1 MTERLN
7 DRDWILISAYLDAR
21 LSPADSA
28 RVEKRL
34 EEDHLFKQS
43 IDEIAY
49 TKHLLAA
56 LPQKRAPRNFTLTTE
71 KVQKPLRGLWLQPAL
86 SFISVAAAVLLVVIF
101 SFNYLG
107 LGSFRQAAAPQ
118 AEMLVAENAITEQE
132 APAIINWNP
141 VPGMGGGAADAKE
154 VYTGGDGIGG
164 AGGPGFPVAAPGLG
178 GGEPLEIVDPELNP
192 EAAPEIPLP
201 AEPAPAATAEP
212 APSTFAEAEAATQQ
226 GEPTPDSDLS
236 NLILGLPE
244 EGTAGQVVAT
254 APLREEPAS
263 QPQRTFSVPNLVMLI
278 AGITAVL
285 AGAGAL
291 IHRKKFHA

>member
-28 RVEKRL
+28 RVEKRIK
-34 EEDHLFKQS
+34 EDHRFKQS
-43 IDEIAY
+43 LDEIAY
-49 TKHLLAA
+49 TKQLLAA
-56 LPQKRAPRNFTLTTE
+56 LPPKRAPRNFTLSPQP
-71 KVQKPLRGLWLQPAL
+71 VQKPLRGLWLQPAL
-86 SFISVAAAVLLVVIF
+86 SFISVSAAVLLVVIF

-107 LGSFRQAAAPQ
+107 MGLTRQAAAPQ
-118 AEMLVAENAITEQE
+118 AEMVAVDSVVDGT

-141 VPGMGGGAADAKE
+141 VPGMGGGAADTKE

-164 AGGPGFPVAAPGLG
+164 AGGPGFPVAAPGVG

-192 EAAPEIPLP
+192 ETAPQIALP

-263 QPQRTFSVPNLVMLI
+263 QPQRTFYVPNLVMLI

-291 IHRKKFHA
+291 ILRNKFHA